1 MALEDILTTSYPAY
15 TPIPRELEERAYVWS
30 EYARGDDRVLEGG
43 EINRFVGGKMFFVK
57 FGSGPRDPIWPV
69 DVFLPQEGE
78 AQTVLGCLLSD
89 ASDGFP
95 VHFYPRC
102 LQKAHENAALVDFDF
117 DVLQEEVFAG
127 LRAALGAESGPA
139 VLLGIERMTI
149 RSSAG
154 SDAITVEATFGFTIV
169 VDTSRGTPTIDL
181 TVGSEVRRAVYRSG
195 SGTSLL
201 AFVYEAREEDDLRDV
216 QVREGSFRLNG
227 GTMRSGD
234 YAIVEATVQE
244 TSAEGL
250 TVELARSI
258 SGRTPRYNWKGRT
271 DSAGH
276 VILTVYSTDRSSMSG
291 FYLGRAR
298 TADGRVVGKW
308 SSIPLNSGFHHDLE
322 LVSGGGQRVVATQ
335 PLVAAKPVA
344 TVGRPVVSALDA
356 IWPNPSNG
364 ATQIAYHLAAAGP
377 VRLQV
382 YNVLGQGVR
391 ALVDQVQPAG
401 HYRVEWDGRDEGGAG
416 TAAGV
421 YIVGLHHRDG
431 FAAERLLYLK

>member
-1 MALEDILTTSYPAY
+1 M
-15 TPIPRELEERAYVWS
+15 
-30 EYARGDDRVLEGG
+30 
-43 EINRFVGGKMFFVK
+43 
-57 FGSGPRDPIWPV
+57 
-69 DVFLPQEGE
+69 
-78 AQTVLGCLLSD
+78 
-89 ASDGFP
+89 
-95 VHFYPRC
+95 
-102 LQKAHENAALVDFDF
+102 
-117 DVLQEEVFAG
+117 
-127 LRAALGAESGPA
+127 
-139 VLLGIERMTI
+139 
-149 RSSAG
+149 
-154 SDAITVEATFGFTIV
+154 SDAITVEAAFGFTVV

-181 TVGSEVRRAVYRSG
+181 TVGSEVRRAAYRSG

-216 QVREGSFRLNG
+216 QVREGSLRLNG
-227 GTMRSGD
+227 GTMRSRD

-322 LVSGGGQRVVATQ
+322 LVSGGGQRVVAIQ
-335 PLVAAKPVA
+335 PLVAARPAGTVA
-344 TVGRPVVSALDA
+344 LPVVSALDA

-391 ALVDQVQPAG
+391 ALVDRVQSAG
-401 HYRVEWDGRDEGGAG
+401 HYQVEWDGRDEGGAG